1 MDALND
7 KSSSTPV
14 AVSGINLG
22 LIRDSCFP
30 MDS

>member
-1 MDALND
+1 MSALND
-7 KSSSTPV
+7 KSSPTPA

-30 MDS
+30 KDW